1 MWGEMVMKK
10 IMIIDDDTTSLAIAR
25 ALLESEYKVITM
37 QSGLQALGYL
47 QDHQPPELILLD
59 MVMPGTSGMD
69 VLKSLKE
76 TPKLAE
82 IPVIFLSSMEG
93 IEFEVE
99 GFTHGAED
107 FIQKPIHA
115 QLLKMKI
122 SRQMYIRQLKEENQ
136 FLHRKLQLL
145 KIKIEAVLD
154 HLI

>member
-1 MWGEMVMKK
+1 MVMKK
-10 IMIIDDDTTSLAIAR
+10 IMIIDDDTTSLAIAK
-25 ALLESEYKVITM
+25 ALLESEYEVVTM

-69 VLKSLKE
+69 VLKALKE
-76 TPKLAE
+76 IPKLAD

-93 IEFEVE
+93 MDFEVE

-107 FIQKPIHA
+107 FIQKPVHA

-122 SRQMYIRQLKEENQ
+122 RRQLYIHQLKEENQ
-136 FLHRKLQLL
+136 LLQRKLQLL
-145 KIKIEAVLD
+145 KIKIDAVFDNLM
-154 HLI
+154 

>member
-1 MWGEMVMKK
+1 MKK
-10 IMIIDDDTTSLAIAR
+10 IMIIDDDTTSLAIAK
-25 ALLESEYKVITM
+25 ALLESEYEVVTM

-59 MVMPGTSGMD
+59 MVIPGTSGMD
-69 VLKSLKE
+69 VLKALKE
-76 TPKLAE
+76 IPKLAD

-93 IEFEVE
+93 MDFEVE

-122 SRQMYIRQLKEENQ
+122 RRQLYIHQLKEENQ
-136 FLHRKLQLL
+136 LLQRKLQLL
-145 KIKIEAVLD
+145 KIKIDAVFDNLM
-154 HLI
+154 

>member
-1 MWGEMVMKK
+1 MKK
-10 IMIIDDDTTSLAIAR
+10 IMIIDDDTTSLAIAK
-25 ALLESEYKVITM
+25 ALLESEYEVVTM

-69 VLKSLKE
+69 VLKALKE
-76 TPKLAE
+76 IHKLAD

-93 IEFEVE
+93 MDFEVE

-122 SRQMYIRQLKEENQ
+122 RRQLYIHQLKEENQ
-136 FLHRKLQLL
+136 LLQRKLQLL
-145 KIKIEAVLD
+145 KIKIDAVFDNLM
-154 HLI
+154 

>member
-1 MWGEMVMKK
+1 MKK
-10 IMIIDDDTTSLAIAR
+10 IMIIDDDTTSLAIAK
-25 ALLESEYKVITM
+25 ALLESEYEVVTM

-69 VLKSLKE
+69 VLKALKE
-76 TPKLAE
+76 IPKLAD

-93 IEFEVE
+93 MDFEVE
-99 GFTHGAED
+99 GFTDGGED

-122 SRQMYIRQLKEENQ
+122 RRQLYIHQLKEENQ
-136 FLHRKLQLL
+136 LLQRKLQLL
-145 KIKIEAVLD
+145 KIKIDAVFDNLM
-154 HLI
+154 

>member
-1 MWGEMVMKK
+1 MVMKK
-10 IMIIDDDTTSLAIAR
+10 IMILDDDTTSLAIAKT
-25 ALLESEYKVITM
+25 LLESEYEVVTM

-69 VLKSLKE
+69 VLKALKE
-76 TPKLAE
+76 IPKLAD

-93 IEFEVE
+93 MDFEVE

-122 SRQMYIRQLKEENQ
+122 RRQLYIHQLKEENQ
-136 FLHRKLQLL
+136 LLQRKLQLL
-145 KIKIEAVLD
+145 KIKIDAVFDNLM
-154 HLI
+154 

>member
-1 MWGEMVMKK
+1 MKK
-10 IMIIDDDTTSLAIAR
+10 IMIIDDDTTSLAIAK
-25 ALLESEYKVITM
+25 ALLESEYEVVTM

-69 VLKSLKE
+69 VLKALKE
-76 TPKLAE
+76 IPKLAD

-93 IEFEVE
+93 MDFEVE

-122 SRQMYIRQLKEENQ
+122 RRQLYIHLLKEENQ
-136 FLHRKLQLL
+136 LLQRKLQLL
-145 KIKIEAVLD
+145 KIKIDAVFDNLM
-154 HLI
+154 

>member
-1 MWGEMVMKK
+1 MKK
-10 IMIIDDDTTSLAIAR
+10 IMIIDDDTTSLAIAK
-25 ALLESEYKVITM
+25 ALLESEYEVVTM

-69 VLKSLKE
+69 VLKALKE
-76 TPKLAE
+76 IPKLAD

-93 IEFEVE
+93 MDFEGE

-122 SRQMYIRQLKEENQ
+122 RRQLYIHQLKEENQ
-136 FLHRKLQLL
+136 LLQRKLQLL
-145 KIKIEAVLD
+145 KIKIDAVFDNLM
-154 HLI
+154 

>member
-1 MWGEMVMKK
+1 MKK
-10 IMIIDDDTTSLAIAR
+10 IMIIDDDTTSLAIAK
-25 ALLESEYKVITM
+25 ALLESEYEVVTM

-69 VLKSLKE
+69 VLKALKE
-76 TPKLAE
+76 IPKLAD

-93 IEFEVE
+93 MDFEVE

-122 SRQMYIRQLKEENQ
+122 RRQLYIHQLKEENQ
-136 FLHRKLQLL
+136 LLQRKLQLL
-145 KIKIEAVLD
+145 KIKIDAVFDNLM
-154 HLI
+154 

>member
-1 MWGEMVMKK
+1 MKK
-10 IMIIDDDTTSLAIAR
+10 IMIIDDDTTSLAIAK
-25 ALLESEYKVITM
+25 ALLESEYEVVTM

-69 VLKSLKE
+69 VLKALKE
-76 TPKLAE
+76 IPKLAD

-93 IEFEVE
+93 MDFEVE
-99 GFTHGAED
+99 GFTHGAEA

-122 SRQMYIRQLKEENQ
+122 RRQLYIHQLKEENQ
-136 FLHRKLQLL
+136 LLQRKLQLL
-145 KIKIEAVLD
+145 KIKIDAVFDNLM
-154 HLI
+154 

>member
-1 MWGEMVMKK
+1 MKK
-10 IMIIDDDTTSLAIAR
+10 IMIIDDDTTSLTIAK
-25 ALLESEYKVITM
+25 ALLESEYEVVTM

-69 VLKSLKE
+69 VPKALKE
-76 TPKLAE
+76 IPKLAD

-93 IEFEVE
+93 MDFEVE

-122 SRQMYIRQLKEENQ
+122 RRQLYIHQLKEENQ
-136 FLHRKLQLL
+136 LLQRKLQLL
-145 KIKIEAVLD
+145 KIKIDAVFDNLM
-154 HLI
+154 

>member
-1 MWGEMVMKK
+1 MKK
-10 IMIIDDDTTSLAIAR
+10 IMIIDDDTTSLAIAK
-25 ALLESEYKVITM
+25 ALLESEYEGVTM

-69 VLKSLKE
+69 VLKALKE
-76 TPKLAE
+76 IPKLAD

-93 IEFEVE
+93 MDFEVE

-107 FIQKPIHA
+107 FIQKPLHA

-122 SRQMYIRQLKEENQ
+122 RRQLYIHQLKEENQ
-136 FLHRKLQLL
+136 LLQRKLQLL
-145 KIKIEAVLD
+145 KIKIDAVFDNLM
-154 HLI
+154 

>member
-1 MWGEMVMKK
+1 MKK
-10 IMIIDDDTTSLAIAR
+10 IMIIDDDTTSLAIAK
-25 ALLESEYKVITM
+25 ALLESEYEVVTM

-69 VLKSLKE
+69 VLKALKE
-76 TPKLAE
+76 IPKLAD

-93 IEFEVE
+93 MDFEVE

-107 FIQKPIHA
+107 FIQKPVHA

-122 SRQMYIRQLKEENQ
+122 RRQLYIHQLKEENQ
-136 FLHRKLQLL
+136 LLQRKLQLL
-145 KIKIEAVLD
+145 KIKIDAVFDNLM
-154 HLI
+154 

>member
-1 MWGEMVMKK
+1 MKK
-10 IMIIDDDTTSLAIAR
+10 IMIIDDDTTSLAIAK
-25 ALLESEYKVITM
+25 ALLESEYEVVTM

-69 VLKSLKE
+69 VLKALKE
-76 TPKLAE
+76 IPKLAD
-82 IPVIFLSSMEG
+82 IPVIFLSSMEVMD
-93 IEFEVE
+93 FEVE

-122 SRQMYIRQLKEENQ
+122 RRQLYIHQLKEENQ
-136 FLHRKLQLL
+136 LLQRKLQLL
-145 KIKIEAVLD
+145 KIKIDAVFDNLM
-154 HLI
+154 

>member
-1 MWGEMVMKK
+1 MKK
-10 IMIIDDDTTSLAIAR
+10 IMIIDDDATSLAIAK
-25 ALLESEYKVITM
+25 ALLESEYEVVTM

-69 VLKSLKE
+69 VLKALKE
-76 TPKLAE
+76 IPKLAD

-93 IEFEVE
+93 MDFEVE

-122 SRQMYIRQLKEENQ
+122 RRQLYIHQLKEENQ
-136 FLHRKLQLL
+136 LLQRKLQLL
-145 KIKIEAVLD
+145 KIKIDAVFDNLM
-154 HLI
+154 

>member
-1 MWGEMVMKK
+1 MKK
-10 IMIIDDDTTSLAIAR
+10 IMIIDDDTTSPAIAK
-25 ALLESEYKVITM
+25 ALLESEYEVVTM

-69 VLKSLKE
+69 VLKALKE
-76 TPKLAE
+76 IPKLAD

-93 IEFEVE
+93 MDFEVE

-122 SRQMYIRQLKEENQ
+122 RRQLYIHQLKEENQ
-136 FLHRKLQLL
+136 LLQRKLQLL
-145 KIKIEAVLD
+145 KIKIDAVFDNLM
-154 HLI
+154 

>member
-1 MWGEMVMKK
+1 
-10 IMIIDDDTTSLAIAR
+10 MIIDDDTTSLAIAK
-25 ALLESEYKVITM
+25 ALLESEYEVVTM

-69 VLKSLKE
+69 VLKALKE
-76 TPKLAE
+76 IPKLAD

-93 IEFEVE
+93 MDFEVE

-122 SRQMYIRQLKEENQ
+122 RRQLYIHQLKEENQ
-136 FLHRKLQLL
+136 LLQRKLQLL
-145 KIKIEAVLD
+145 KIKIDAVFDNLM
-154 HLI
+154 

>member
-1 MWGEMVMKK
+1 MVMKK
-10 IMIIDDDTTSLAIAR
+10 IMIIDDDTTSLAIAK
-25 ALLESEYKVITM
+25 ALLESEYEVVTM

-69 VLKSLKE
+69 VLTALKE
-76 TPKLAE
+76 IPKLAD

-93 IEFEVE
+93 MDFEVE

-122 SRQMYIRQLKEENQ
+122 RRQLYIHQLKEENQ
-136 FLHRKLQLL
+136 LLQRKLQLL
-145 KIKIEAVLD
+145 KIKIDAVFDNLM
-154 HLI
+154 

>member
-1 MWGEMVMKK
+1 MKK
-10 IMIIDDDTTSLAIAR
+10 IMIIDDDTTSLAIAK
-25 ALLESEYKVITM
+25 ALLESEYEVVTM

-69 VLKSLKE
+69 VLKALKE
-76 TPKLAE
+76 IPKLAD
-82 IPVIFLSSMEG
+82 IPVIFLLSMEG
-93 IEFEVE
+93 MDFEVE

-122 SRQMYIRQLKEENQ
+122 RRQLYIHQLKEENQ
-136 FLHRKLQLL
+136 LLQRKLQLL
-145 KIKIEAVLD
+145 KIKIDAVFDNLM
-154 HLI
+154 